1 MLQHW
6 YSGDKKTLLA
16 AITNEFP
23 KGSPFQRTPINGKT
37 FNIMAIDMG
46 IKNFSFA
53 KLQLDKTLPFNTP
66 PLIKEWTKLDVNQWA
81 DVSSDASYE
90 PSKYAELS
98 YRVVDELIFN
108 KDQDVPD
115 VVLIERQRI
124 RSAGG
129 KNVLEWVY
137 RVNMFESMLHATILS
152 KRLSDPRV
160 KDSVVVSASPQR
172 MGLYWAP
179 DNSDR
184 STNKN
189 SKKVRLRL
197 VEKWLADYS
206 KDSLSNPF
214 ILPVHV
220 TIENDDPKKSR
231 SASKWIFETV
241 MKNSRFHSGELDSK
255 IVEKGDDLVDSLL
268 HGLSYVKWEKN
279 RMILNMEMKE
289 SIDAVIE
296 TSDKMYLS
304 HMKSL
309 EFLDSKN
316 NKKDIPLDETEKP
329 KVKRTDRKSVV

>member
-1 MLQHW
+1 
-6 YSGDKKTLLA
+6 
-16 AITNEFP
+16 
-23 KGSPFQRTPINGKT
+23 
-37 FNIMAIDMG
+37 MAIDMG

-98 YRVVDELIFN
+98 YSVVDELIFN

-172 MGLYWAP
+172 MGLYWTP

-197 VEKWLADYS
+197 VEKWLTEYS
-206 KDSLSNPF
+206 KDLSSNPF
-214 ILPVHV
+214 ILPVDV

-241 MKNSRFHSGELDSK
+241 MKNSRFYSGELDSK

-316 NKKDIPLDETEKP
+316 NKKDIPLDGTEKA
-329 KVKRTDRKSVV
+329 KVKRSRKTNKGRNKIEETA